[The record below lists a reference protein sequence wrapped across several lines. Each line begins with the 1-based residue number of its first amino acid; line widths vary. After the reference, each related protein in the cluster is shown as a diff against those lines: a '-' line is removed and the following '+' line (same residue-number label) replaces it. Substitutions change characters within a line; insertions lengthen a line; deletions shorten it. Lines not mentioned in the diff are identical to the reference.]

1 MDDLCDVS
9 FTPLAIAHSLVRK
22 RATKLVD
29 GSIRVANYFGKAAT
43 SGRFQK
49 LVVVARAEDVSVSSP
64 NNDLVVASG
73 KGFEYLLESIRTF
86 LKVGSVF
93 FVADNAP
100 EVHPM
105 NAAISEFPF
114 DHVLLEFGNVEYM
127 SMSEGGR
134 GGGRGGGGADEGI
147 RAATVHVRFL

>member
-1 MDDLCDVS
+1 MEDLSDVS

-29 GSIRVANYFGKAAT
+29 GSLRVANYFGKSAEIE
-43 SGRFQK
+43 RLQK
-49 LVVVARAEDVSVSSP
+49 LVVVARTEDVSLSSTS
-64 NNDLVVASG
+64 DLVVADG
-73 KGFEYLLESIRTF
+73 KGFEYLSESIRTF

-93 FVADNAP
+93 FVADNAL
-100 EVHPM
+100 VSHPR

-114 DHVLLEFGNVEYM
+114 DHILISFENVDYLTV
-127 SMSEGGR
+127 S
-134 GGGRGGGGADEGI
+134 DGI